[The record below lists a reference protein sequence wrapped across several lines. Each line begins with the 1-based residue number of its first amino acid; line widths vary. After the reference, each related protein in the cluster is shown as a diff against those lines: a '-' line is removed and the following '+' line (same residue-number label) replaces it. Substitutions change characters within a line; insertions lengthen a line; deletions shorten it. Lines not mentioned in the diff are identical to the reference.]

1 MNLPL
6 TILGCGVAFAA
17 ALVHV
22 YIFVLE
28 SLLWRRPSTRR
39 VFGVSSEADAET
51 LRPMAYNQGFYNLFL
66 ALGVIV
72 GLLLLVSGDLGQAGF
87 AVILFALASMV
98 LAALV
103 LLTSNRRMLR
113 PALIQGAAPAVAI
126 LALVLAAVLG

>member
-6 TILGCGVAFAA
+6 TLLGSGLALVA

-22 YIFVLE
+22 YIFVVE
-28 SLLWRRPSTRR
+28 SLLWRRPATRR
-39 VFGVSSEADAET
+39 IFGVRSEADAET

-72 GLLLLVSGDLGQAGF
+72 GLLLLASGDLGQAGL
-87 AVILFALASMV
+87 ALVLFALASMV

-103 LLTSNRRMLR
+103 LVTSNRRMLR
-113 PALIQGAAPAVAI
+113 AALMQGAAPAVGV
-126 LALVLAAVLG
+126 LAFVLAAVLG